1 MGVLWCCK
9 KKGKI
14 KNLKEPLFRDSKLST
29 SEDNINENN
38 SNDVT
43 ITIKEDEIESNKKEI
58 NEEKKENEEEKI
70 EIKEEKKE
78 EEEKKE
84 GEEKIEIKEE
94 KIEIKEEKKEIKE
107 EKKDYIIVEN
117 TIYSEK
123 GLNLNENIGDDELLL
138 KEDSPLICDYEKGV
152 ITFTHNGFI
161 KLYNSLWNL
170 DNYKSI
176 YDKND
181 LSILLRYE
189 GTPMNSKFY
198 LIKEIYKIKKTELKY
213 NKDVQSILDYC
224 YDVKFRLLWDEAIKA
239 YDKYEGND
247 NAFIICTWGKSPV
260 FFVSERETIEK
271 RFRFAKDNSVYIMST
286 SIPLDIYEKKENVVR
301 FIDFLNLFKVSDE
314 GDYIYFT
321 SLNQVDFK
329 MPIPQMLINLT
340 LPSTSK
346 SWFNNIIKF
355 TNSIKYDRKNK
366 TYERIGDNDED
377 D

>member
-9 KKGKI
+9 KKEKI

-29 SEDNINENN
+29 SDDNINENT
-38 SNDVT
+38 SNDIT

-123 GLNLNENIGDDELLL
+123 GLNLNENIDDDELLL

-176 YDKND
+176 YDKNN
-181 LSILLRYE
+181 LSILVRYE

-224 YDVKFRLLWDEAIKA
+224 YDVKFRMLWDEAIKA

-314 GDYIYFT
+314 GEYIYFT